1 MNTIVD
7 ARGGTLRALLIEH
20 YQGLVKRHL
29 RLRSTFLGYS
39 KLSKELARRF
49 HLAEAKKKCKL
60 AIRKCF
66 AREEPL
72 QHVARLLNH
81 RGRLAQARQRMPH
94 VVGLENLNARSILQ
108 FASGERQVRFMRGA
122 FWNSFVDGLA
132 CSHLWLEHA
141 EQLHAM
147 EQKDL
152 ASSVIANLCAFFGG
166 WGSCRRCCQAI
177 IRHRSTRGAASRF
190 TFCLRRGTLLNGA
203 LGTYPKS
210 LNNAHRDG
218 SFVSFRITTLTSPD
232 RMQAGKNDIFQTSTV
247 TEISLL
253 PDQTRLNE

>member
-190 TFCLRRGTLLNGA
+190 TFLPSVAA
-203 LGTYPKS
+203 LKCQCTWRLGDLPHKS
-210 LNNAHRDG
+210 LKM
-218 SFVSFRITTLTSPD
+218 LTESRKQCTPRRVLRFPTPD
-232 RMQAGKNDIFQTSTV
+232 RMQ
-247 TEISLL
+247 
-253 PDQTRLNE
+253 TRKKRRF

>member
-1 MNTIVD
+1 M
-7 ARGGTLRALLIEH
+7 LIEH
-20 YQGLVKRHL
+20 HQGLVKRHL

-81 RGRLAQARQRMPH
+81 RGRLAQAHQRLPH

-108 FASGERQVRFMRGA
+108 FASGERQVRYMCGA

-190 TFCLRRGTLLNGA
+190 TFLPPVAAQMSMLMAPWGLTPQIPEDADG
-203 LGTYPKS
+203 
-210 LNNAHRDG
+210 NNAHRTG
-218 SFVSFRITTLTSPD
+218 PSFPLASQL
-232 RMQAGKNDIFQTSTV
+232 
-247 TEISLL
+247 
-253 PDQTRLNE
+253 